1 MNEINQ
7 YICSSKE
14 EKYMEKKKSVGWVE
28 KLQKRW
34 GVSASQVFIIL
45 LVFAC
50 TGFSVMFL
58 KKPIISFFTE
68 GGEKSFLFSV
78 IYYILILPV
87 YNLIL
92 LIYGF
97 IFGQF
102 KFFWNFEKRMLQ
114 RILGKKS
121 HK

>member
-1 MNEINQ
+1 
-7 YICSSKE
+7 
-14 EKYMEKKKSVGWVE
+14 MEQKQAKGFIG

-34 GVSASQVFIIL
+34 GVSASQVLVIL

-50 TGFSVMFL
+50 TGFTVMFL
-58 KKPIISFFTE
+58 KKPVVALFTE
-68 GGEKSFLFSV
+68 NGEKSLLFSI

-92 LIYGF
+92 LVYGF

-102 KFFWNFEKRMLQ
+102 KFFWEFEKKMLN
-114 RILGKKS
+114 RIRGKKERNLAP
-121 HK
+121 

>member
-1 MNEINQ
+1 MNNA
-7 YICSSKE
+7 
-14 EKYMEKKKSVGWVE
+14 KSPKWVG

-34 GVSASQVFIIL
+34 GVSAFQVFIIL

-50 TGFSVMFL
+50 TGFTVMFL
-58 KKPIISFFTE
+58 KKPIVSFFTE
-68 GGEKSFLFSV
+68 GGEKSLLFSI

-92 LIYGF
+92 LIYGA

-102 KFFWNFEKRMLQ
+102 KFFWEFEKRMLN
-114 RILGKKS
+114 RMFGRKK
-121 HK
+121 KTT

>member
-1 MNEINQ
+1 M
-7 YICSSKE
+7 E
-14 EKYMEKKKSVGWVE
+14 EERKPARWVA

-50 TGFSVMFL
+50 TGFTVMFL
-58 KKPIISFFTE
+58 KTPIVSFFT
-68 GGEKSFLFSV
+68 GGAEKSLLFSV

-92 LIYGF
+92 LVYGF

-102 KFFWNFEKRMLQ
+102 QFFWNFEKRMLG
-114 RILGKKS
+114 RMVGKKIP
-121 HK
+121 K